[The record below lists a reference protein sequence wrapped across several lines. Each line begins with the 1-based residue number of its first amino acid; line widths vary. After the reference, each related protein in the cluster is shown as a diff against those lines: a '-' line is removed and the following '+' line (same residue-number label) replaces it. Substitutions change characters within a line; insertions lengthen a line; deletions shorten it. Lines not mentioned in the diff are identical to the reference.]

1 MAKPKKRAAKAKSRK
16 SLTKAKPRKRVAAKS
31 TAPKRAAAKLK
42 SRKSAGTKAKSVKRA
57 AKPTARK
64 PAARSTSRKAAR
76 KTTARKSAKKST
88 SVKRAVESPRAMR
101 LTFSYQGDQV
111 KLVSQQPVEMT
122 VPPSDPLKGYEEHK
136 GFWAELKSDQDKTL
150 YRRVLHN
157 PTRNDAEVFSD
168 DPEQSISRA
177 PAPKRKGVF
186 VVVVP
191 HTEKGHEV
199 TLSRSSGQPDI
210 EAQGAPR
217 GMAAIRSLATGPATE
232 IARFKLKK

>member
-1 MAKPKKRAAKAKSRK
+1 MPKRKRAATKSKSRQPAN
-16 SLTKAKPRKRVAAKS
+16 KAKPRKGVVAKQKSNKPAAK
-31 TAPKRAAAKLK
+31 
-42 SRKSAGTKAKSVKRA
+42 KAKPVKRT
-57 AKPTARK
+57 AKPAARK
-64 PAARSTSRKAAR
+64 PAKKATPRKAA
-76 KTTARKSAKKST
+76 KKLQSVTAS
-88 SVKRAVESPRAMR
+88 ENSPKAMR

-136 GFWAELKSDQDKTL
+136 GFWAEVKNAQDKTL
-150 YRRVLHN
+150 FRRVLHN

-199 TLSRSSGQPDI
+199 TLSRSTGQPDI
-210 EAQGAPR
+210 EAGGAPK
-217 GMAAIRSLATGPATE
+217 GMAAMRSLATGPATE

>member
-1 MAKPKKRAAKAKSRK
+1 MPKRKRTATASKSRK
-16 SLTKAKPRKRVAAKS
+16 SSTKAKR
-31 TAPKRAAAKLK
+31 
-42 SRKSAGTKAKSVKRA
+42 
-57 AKPTARK
+57 RK
-64 PAARSTSRKAAR
+64 PATSATRKYASKARSIKSAARAGSRKAAA
-76 KTTARKSAKKST
+76 KTTARKAPKKSAA
-88 SVKRAVESPRAMR
+88 VKPAAESPKAVR

-122 VPPSDPLKGYEEHK
+122 VPPSDPLKGYEAHK

-150 YRRVLHN
+150 FRRVLHN

-168 DPEQSISRA
+168 DPEQSISRE

-199 TLSRSSGQPDI
+199 TLSRSSGAPDI
-210 EAQGAPR
+210 ELEGAPK
-217 GMAAIRSLATGPATE
+217 GMAAMRSLATGPATE

>member
-1 MAKPKKRAAKAKSRK
+1 MPKRKRAATKSKSRQPAN
-16 SLTKAKPRKRVAAKS
+16 KAKPRKGIVAKQKSNKPAAK
-31 TAPKRAAAKLK
+31 
-42 SRKSAGTKAKSVKRA
+42 KAKPVKRT
-57 AKPTARK
+57 AKPAARK
-64 PAARSTSRKAAR
+64 PAK
-76 KTTARKSAKKST
+76 KKLVTAS
-88 SVKRAVESPRAMR
+88 ENSPKAMR

-136 GFWAELKSDQDKTL
+136 GFWAEVKNAQDKTL
-150 YRRVLHN
+150 FRRVLHN

-168 DPEQSISRA
+168 DPEQSISRE

-199 TLSRSSGQPDI
+199 TLSRSTGQPDI
-210 EAQGAPR
+210 EAGGAPK
-217 GMAAIRSLATGPATE
+217 GMAAMRSLATGPATE

>member
-1 MAKPKKRAAKAKSRK
+1 MKKSKKTAAKGKLPKASTKAKSRK
-16 SLTKAKPRKRVAAKS
+16 RAVAKSKARKSATKASSR
-31 TAPKRAAAKLK
+31 KRAAVK
-42 SRKSAGTKAKSVKRA
+42 SR
-57 AKPTARK
+57 
-64 PAARSTSRKAAR
+64 SRKAAKKEKGVKR
-76 KTTARKSAKKST
+76 TASPAARKSAKKASPKAAKK
-88 SVKRAVESPRAMR
+88 SAVKKPAAVSPKAMR

-168 DPEQSISRA
+168 DPEQSISRE

-191 HTEKGHEV
+191 DTEKGHEV
-199 TLSRSSGQPDI
+199 TLSRSTGQPDI
-210 EAQGAPR
+210 EAEGAPK
-217 GMAAIRSLATGPATE
+217 GMAAMRSLATGPATE

>member
-1 MAKPKKRAAKAKSRK
+1 
-16 SLTKAKPRKRVAAKS
+16 
-31 TAPKRAAAKLK
+31 
-42 SRKSAGTKAKSVKRA
+42 
-57 AKPTARK
+57 
-64 PAARSTSRKAAR
+64 
-76 KTTARKSAKKST
+76 
-88 SVKRAVESPRAMR
+88 MR

-122 VPPSDPLKGYEEHK
+122 VPPSDPVKGYEQQK
-136 GFWAELKSDQDKTL
+136 GFWAEVKGDQDKTL
-150 YRRVLHN
+150 FLRVLHN

-191 HTEKGHEV
+191 HTEKSREV
-199 TLSRSSGQPDI
+199 TLSRSSGNPNI
-210 EAQGAPR
+210 EAAGAPR
-217 GMAAIRSLATGPATE
+217 GMAAMRSLASGPARE

>member
-1 MAKPKKRAAKAKSRK
+1 MPKRKRAATKSKSRQPAN
-16 SLTKAKPRKRVAAKS
+16 KAKPRKGVVAKRKSKKPAAK
-31 TAPKRAAAKLK
+31 
-42 SRKSAGTKAKSVKRA
+42 KAKPVKRT
-57 AKPTARK
+57 AKPAARK
-64 PAARSTSRKAAR
+64 PAKKATPRKAA
-76 KTTARKSAKKST
+76 KKLQSVTASEKSPK
-88 SVKRAVESPRAMR
+88 AMR

-136 GFWAELKSDQDKTL
+136 GFWAEVKNAQDKTL
-150 YRRVLHN
+150 FRRVLHN

-191 HTEKGHEV
+191 DTNKGHEV
-199 TLSRSSGQPDI
+199 TLSRSTGQPNI
-210 EAQGAPR
+210 EAEGAPK
-217 GMAAIRSLATGPATE
+217 GMAAMRSLATGPATE

>member
-1 MAKPKKRAAKAKSRK
+1 MAKSK
-16 SLTKAKPRKRVAAKS
+16 
-31 TAPKRAAAKLK
+31 
-42 SRKSAGTKAKSVKRA
+42 KSAKKLRPRTPATKAKSVKRA
-57 AKPTARK
+57 AKPKARK
-64 PAARSTSRKAAR
+64 PAVRSTSRKAAK
-76 KTTARKSAKKST
+76 KTTSRKSAKKST
-88 SVKRAVESPRAMR
+88 SAKRAVESPRAMR

-122 VPPSDPLKGYEEHK
+122 VPPSDPLKGYEDHK

-168 DPEQSISRA
+168 DPEQSISRE

-191 HTEKGHEV
+191 HSENGNEV

-210 EAQGAPR
+210 EAEGAPK

>member
-1 MAKPKKRAAKAKSRK
+1 MAKSKKRATKSKSRKLAKKTTARARVDAKSKSRKRAVAKPKSRKLAAKKS
-16 SLTKAKPRKRVAAKS
+16 KA
-31 TAPKRAAAKLK
+31 
-42 SRKSAGTKAKSVKRA
+42 VKRA
-57 AKPTARK
+57 TARLARK
-64 PAARSTSRKAAR
+64 PAK
-76 KTTARKSAKKST
+76 KTTARKSGKKLS
-88 SVKRAVESPRAMR
+88 SVKRAAASPRAVR

-150 YRRVLHN
+150 YRSVLHN

-168 DPEQSISRA
+168 DPEQSISRE

-199 TLSRSSGQPDI
+199 TLSRSTGQPDI
-210 EAQGAPR
+210 EAEGAPK
-217 GMAAIRSLATGPATE
+217 GMAAMRSLATGPATE

>member
-1 MAKPKKRAAKAKSRK
+1 
-16 SLTKAKPRKRVAAKS
+16 
-31 TAPKRAAAKLK
+31 
-42 SRKSAGTKAKSVKRA
+42 
-57 AKPTARK
+57 
-64 PAARSTSRKAAR
+64 
-76 KTTARKSAKKST
+76 
-88 SVKRAVESPRAMR
+88 MR

-122 VPPSDPLKGYEEHK
+122 VPPSDPVKGYAQQK

-150 YRRVLHN
+150 FRRVLHN

-191 HTEKGHEV
+191 HTEKGREV
-199 TLSRSSGQPDI
+199 TLSRSSGNPNI
-210 EAQGAPR
+210 EAAGAPR
-217 GMAAIRSLATGPATE
+217 GMAAMRSLATGPATE

>member
-1 MAKPKKRAAKAKSRK
+1 
-16 SLTKAKPRKRVAAKS
+16 V
-31 TAPKRAAAKLK
+31 
-42 SRKSAGTKAKSVKRA
+42 
-57 AKPTARK
+57 
-64 PAARSTSRKAAR
+64 
-76 KTTARKSAKKST
+76 
-88 SVKRAVESPRAMR
+88 R

-150 YRRVLHN
+150 FRRVLHN

-168 DPEQSISRA
+168 DPEQSISRE

-199 TLSRSSGQPDI
+199 TLSRSTGQPDI
-210 EAQGAPR
+210 EAEGAPK
-217 GMAAIRSLATGPATE
+217 GMAAMRSLATGPATE

>member
-1 MAKPKKRAAKAKSRK
+1 MAKPKKGAAKAGSRK
-16 SLTKAKPRKRVAAKS
+16 SSIKLKTRKSATAKTKPRRPVKKARAVKRVAK
-31 TAPKRAAAKLK
+31 PK
-42 SRKSAGTKAKSVKRA
+42 
-57 AKPTARK
+57 ARK
-64 PAARSTSRKAAR
+64 PAARPTSSKAAK
-76 KTTARKSAKKST
+76 KTTSRKSAKKSA
-88 SVKRAVESPRAMR
+88 SVKRAAESPRAMR

-111 KLVSQQPVEMT
+111 KLVSQQSVEMT

-150 YRRVLHN
+150 FRRVLHN

-191 HTEKGHEV
+191 HTETGNEV
-199 TLSRSSGQPDI
+199 TLSRSTGQPDI

-217 GMAAIRSLATGPATE
+217 GMAAMRSLATGPATE